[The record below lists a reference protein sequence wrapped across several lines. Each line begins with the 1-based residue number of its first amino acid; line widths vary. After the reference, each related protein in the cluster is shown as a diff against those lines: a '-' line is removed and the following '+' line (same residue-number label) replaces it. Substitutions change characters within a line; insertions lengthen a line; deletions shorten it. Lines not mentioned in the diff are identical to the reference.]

1 VLILEGISN
10 RSDNLTTNSQ
20 LVSDVNR
27 ASVAHQNSVFG
38 KEGADGACIII
49 VASVSSCS
57 IRLPQRPLWP
67 FG

>member
-1 VLILEGISN
+1 VPILEGISN

-38 KEGADGACIII
+38 KEGADGAVLLCFHG
-49 VASVSSCS
+49 
-57 IRLPQRPLWP
+57 P
-67 FG
+67 